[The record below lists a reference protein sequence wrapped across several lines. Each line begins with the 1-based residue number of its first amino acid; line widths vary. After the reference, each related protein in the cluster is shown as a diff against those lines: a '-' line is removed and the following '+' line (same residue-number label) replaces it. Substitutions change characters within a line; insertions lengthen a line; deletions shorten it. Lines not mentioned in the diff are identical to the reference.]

1 MKPSYKV
8 EFDANSD
15 FYHATCDK
23 YPTLTIMDTSALEAL
38 RRIIMWVN
46 DRDIDAR

>member
-1 MKPSYKV
+1 MKPSYTV
-8 EFDANSD
+8 EYDVASN

-46 DRDIDAR
+46 DRDTDAR